1 MSTGISLC
9 MIVKNEEKFIQGC
22 LSSVKSIVD
31 DIIIVDTGSTDA
43 TLELIRPFNAKIV
56 HYTWHNDFAA
66 ARNAGLALAKTPWIL
81 MLDADERIAAR
92 DLHLVVEATKRDFI
106 GFELLWRNYGFNPVK
121 ADWQVNA
128 GEYEEGNGFP
138 GFTEGPMFRLFRND
152 PRLRYEGVVHEQ
164 VAWKTFPGAHVEIVP
179 VVIHHYGR
187 ALAQE
192 RLVEKGNMYLQ
203 LGYQKIEQFP
213 DRWEPYYEIGLQLQE
228 FERFE
233 ESIPFFEK
241 ALARTLEP
249 DMRGSLLFHIG
260 FGFKQSGQMEKAIEQ
275 LELAVATGYD
285 RGTIRLTMANI
296 YSSLG
301 DTARAIE
308 QYDRALGFDP
318 NDPLVLLN
326 YGLLLRDAG
335 DSDGA
340 ERMYRAALIAN
351 GHFSLAAIELA
362 ALLGA
367 RNRFADAAALLEAVL
382 KREPSCVQARQGL
395 AKIYILVKRPDDA
408 LQLLEGPQDDLTSET
423 LRGAAHLDRGELEL
437 ARSIFEDV
445 LKRDRNF
452 VGARVNLAHVYAR
465 MGDFTR
471 AVRHVVTA
479 YEQTRDKGLLEMA
492 RSFQI
497 QASMPTSAPVA
508 S

>member
-1 MSTGISLC
+1 

-22 LSSVKSIVD
+22 LNSVKSIVD
-31 DIIIVDTGSTDA
+31 EIVIVDTGSTDS
-43 TLELIRPFNAKIV
+43 TLDLIRPFNAKIV
-56 HYTWHNDFAA
+56 HYPWSNDFAA
-66 ARNAGLALAKTPWIL
+66 ARNVGLELAKTPWIL
-81 MLDADERIAAR
+81 MLDADERIAVR
-92 DLHLVVEATKRDFI
+92 DLHLVVEATQRDCT

-121 ADWQVNA
+121 ADWHVNT

-138 GFTEGPMFRLFRND
+138 GFTQDTMFRLYRND
-152 PRLRYEGVVHEQ
+152 PRLRYEGVVHEH
-164 VAWKTFPGAHVEIVP
+164 VTWKTFPGARVQVIR

-192 RLVEKGNMYLQ
+192 RLAEKGNMYLE

-228 FERFE
+228 FERFA

-241 ALARTLEP
+241 ALARTLES
-249 DMRGSLLFHIG
+249 DMRGLLLFHIG

-285 RGTIRLTMANI
+285 RSTIRLTMANI
-296 YSSLG
+296 YSALG
-301 DTARAIE
+301 DTARAIQ
-308 QYDRALGFDP
+308 QYDYALGFKP

-335 DSDGA
+335 DIAGA
-340 ERMYRAALIAN
+340 ESMYRAALAAN
-351 GHFSLAAIELA
+351 GKFTLAAIELA
-362 ALLGA
+362 ALLSA
-367 RNRFADAAALLEAVL
+367 RNRFTDAAALLEDVL
-382 KREPSCVQARQGL
+382 KREPACIPARQGL
-395 AKIYILVKRPDDA
+395 AKIYILVQRPDDA
-408 LQLLEGPQDDLTSET
+408 LRLLEGPQDDLTSET
-423 LRGAAHLDRGELEL
+423 LRGAAHLERGELEL

-465 MGDFTR
+465 MGDFSR
-471 AVRHVVTA
+471 AVRHVVAA

-492 RSFQI
+492 RNFQM
-497 QASMPTSAPVA
+497 QASMPVA
-508 S
+508 SSVS